1 MKAYIKAMR
10 LLSLSLALAATTFGI
25 LAAFRDGSMKS
36 RSPAEN
42 ALLVVLVTVAGLAS
56 QLGANLINDY
66 FEGSFKYTDPGTRTL
81 VFLGRKRSVFDV
93 FVFLSGLAVLG
104 LAGLIGLYL
113 VWQCG
118 WIMLAIGLTGLIGS
132 YSYTGEPVVYKKRGL
147 GAVLSF
153 LLMGPL
159 MLLGAYYPFARHLD
173 WYPVILGLPV
183 SLLVPSL
190 MISNELRDSQRD
202 ERLVMGTLTT
212 RIGPRRSLM
221 LYDILMFGSLALS
234 LLYVLTGIYPL
245 AAAAVL
251 GILPLTL
258 KARSCVA
265 RMSRLGIPW
274 TNRVHL
280 LMFLFLAAVLYF
292 L

>member
-1 MKAYIKAMR
+1 MPDNTRQHVPLVRRVISFMKAYIKAMR

-36 RSPAEN
+36 RSTSEN
-42 ALLVVLVTVAGLAS
+42 ALLVILVTVAGLAS

-159 MLLGAYYPFARHLD
+159 MLLGAYYP
-173 WYPVILGLPV
+173 
-183 SLLVPSL
+183 
-190 MISNELRDSQRD
+190 
-202 ERLVMGTLTT
+202 
-212 RIGPRRSLM
+212 GPRRSLM